1 MSRAS
6 ISFLRRG
13 KRIDVDNVDPRM
25 TLLEWLRLSERS
37 TGTKEG
43 CAEGDCGACT
53 VVLARERNGRL
64 VYEPVNAC
72 ILLLGQADGTEV
84 ITVEDLETSQ
94 GLHPVQT
101 AMVQRHGSQCGYCT
115 PGIVMSLFAL
125 SHARHEALDR
135 DVINDVLAGNLCRC
149 TGYKPIVEAAL
160 ESCTA
165 AMPDHFDGRESA
177 TLAELSNFRAGED
190 VFMGNDEAFFAAPGS
205 EASLAFLLKSHPD
218 ATLVAGATDVGLW
231 ITKGLQDLKK
241 IIWLGRIR
249 SLATIEESET
259 SLTIGASIT
268 HQQALPRL
276 AALDP
281 DIGELARRFGSTQ
294 VRMSG
299 TVVGN
304 IANGSPIGDWPP
316 VFIAL
321 GATLELREGFSS
333 RKLPLEEF
341 FIAYRK
347 QNREPQEYLRRVT
360 IQKLGPDDHIRVFKV
375 TKRRDEDISAV
386 MGAFKITVKDGVV
399 ADARIAFG
407 GMAGIPKRASNT
419 ERAIIGASI
428 KDIATWRA
436 GAEAMERD
444 FEPMSDHRASAEYR
458 MRVARNLVI
467 KAMAEIA
474 GVPSSTTRIF
484 AHRESTHAAE

>member
-13 KRIDVDNVDPRM
+13 KRIDVENIDPRM

-72 ILLLGQADGTEV
+72 ILLLGQADGTDV

-135 DVINDVLAGNLCRC
+135 DVINDALAGNLCRC

-160 ESCTA
+160 ESCA
-165 AMPDHFDGRESA
+165 AAAPDQFDGREGA

-333 RKLPLEEF
+333 RKLPLEDF

-360 IQKLGPDDHIRVFKV
+360 IQKPGPDDHIRVFKV

-386 MGAFKITVKDGVV
+386 MGAFKITVKDGIV

-407 GMAGIPKRASNT
+407 GMAGIPKRAFNT

-428 KDIATWRA
+428 KDIATWRS

-444 FEPMSDHRASAEYR
+444 FEPLSDHRASAEYR

>member
-333 RKLPLEEF
+333 RKLPLEDF

-360 IQKLGPDDHIRVFKV
+360 IQKPGPDDHIRVFKV

>member
-13 KRIDVDNVDPRM
+13 KRIDVENVDPRM

-72 ILLLGQADGTEV
+72 ILLLGQADGTDV
-84 ITVEDLETSQ
+84 ITVEDLETAK
-94 GLHPVQT
+94 GLHPVQA

-135 DVINDVLAGNLCRC
+135 DVINDALAGNLCRC

-160 ESCTA
+160 ESCA
-165 AMPDHFDGRESA
+165 AVAPDHFDGRESA

-190 VFMGNDEAFFAAPGS
+190 VFMGNGEAFFAAPGS

-268 HQQALPRL
+268 HQHALPRL

-321 GATLELREGFSS
+321 GAMLELREGFSS

-341 FIAYRK
+341 FIAYKK

-360 IQKLGPDDHIRVFKV
+360 IQKPGPDDHIRVFKV

-386 MGAFKITVKDGVV
+386 MGAFKITVKDGIV

-436 GAEAMERD
+436 GAEAIERD

>member
-1 MSRAS
+1 MSRAT

-13 KRIDVDNVDPRM
+13 KRVDVDNVDPRT
-25 TLLEWLRLSERS
+25 TLLEWLRLAERS

-72 ILLLGQADGTEV
+72 ILLLGQVDGTEV
-84 ITVEDLETSQ
+84 ITIEDLETSK
-94 GLHPVQT
+94 GLHPVQE
-101 AMVQRHGSQCGYCT
+101 AIVKRHGSQCGYCT

-125 SHARHEALDR
+125 SHARPESLDR
-135 DVINDVLAGNLCRC
+135 GVINDALAGNLCRC

-165 AMPDHFDGRESA
+165 VAPDHFDGRESA

-190 VFMGNDEAFFAAPGS
+190 IFMGNDEAFFAAPGS

-276 AALDP
+276 AVLDP

-347 QNREPQEYLRRVT
+347 QNREPPEYLRRIT
-360 IQKLGPDDHIRVFKV
+360 IQKPGPDDHIRVFKV

-386 MGAFKITVKDGVV
+386 MGAFKVTVKDSIV

-407 GMAGIPKRASNT
+407 GMAGIPKRAFNT

-428 KDIATWRA
+428 KDITTWRA

-444 FEPMSDHRASAEYR
+444 FEPLSDHRASAEYR

-467 KAMAEIA
+467 KALAEIA

-484 AHRESTHAAE
+484 AHRETTHAAE

>member
-13 KRIDVDNVDPRM
+13 KRIDVENVDPRM

-72 ILLLGQADGTEV
+72 ILLLGQADGTDV
-84 ITVEDLETSQ
+84 ITVEDLETAK

-125 SHARHEALDR
+125 SHAKHEALDR
-135 DVINDVLAGNLCRC
+135 DVINDALAGNLCRC

-160 ESCTA
+160 ESCSA
-165 AMPDHFDGRESA
+165 AAPDHFDGRESA

-218 ATLVAGATDVGLW
+218 ATLIAGATDVGLW

-276 AALDP
+276 AAIDP

-360 IQKLGPDDHIRVFKV
+360 IQKPGPDDHIRVFKV

-386 MGAFKITVKDGVV
+386 MGAFKITVKDGIV

-407 GMAGIPKRASNT
+407 GMAGIPKRAFNT

-444 FEPMSDHRASAEYR
+444 FEPLSDHRASAEYR

>member
-1 MSRAS
+1 MSRS
-6 ISFLRRG
+6 TISFLRRG
-13 KRIDVDNVDPRM
+13 QRIDISNADPRM
-25 TLLEWLRLSERS
+25 TLLEWIRLSERS

-53 VVLARERNGRL
+53 VVLARERHGRL

-72 ILLLGQADGTEV
+72 ILLLGQADGAEV
-84 ITVEDLETSQ
+84 ITIEDLETSK
-94 GLHPVQT
+94 GLHPIQN
-101 AMVQRHGSQCGYCT
+101 AMVERHGSQCGYCT

-125 SHARHEALDR
+125 SHAQNEKIDR
-135 DVINDVLAGNLCRC
+135 DVVNDALAGNLCRC

-160 ESCTA
+160 DRCVNPT
-165 AMPDHFDGRESA
+165 PDHFDARESA
-177 TLAELSNFRAGED
+177 TLAELANFKAGED
-190 VFMGNDEAFFAAPGS
+190 VFVGNDDAFFAAPGS
-205 EASLAFLLKSHPD
+205 EASLAFLLKGHPD
-218 ATLVAGATDVGLW
+218 ATIVAGATDIGLW

-249 SLATIEESET
+249 SLATIEETET

-276 AALDP
+276 AAIDP
-281 DIGELARRFGSTQ
+281 DIAELGRRFGSTQ

-347 QNREPQEYLRRVT
+347 QNREPQEYLRRIT
-360 IQKLGPDDHIRVFKV
+360 IQKPGPDDHIRVFKV

-386 MGAFKITVKDGVV
+386 MGAFKITVKGDVV
-399 ADARIAFG
+399 TEARIAFG
-407 GMAGIPKRASNT
+407 GMAGIPKRAQHA

-436 GAEAMERD
+436 GAEAIERD
-444 FEPMSDHRASAEYR
+444 FEPLSDHRASAEYR

-467 KAMAEIA
+467 KALAEIA
-474 GVPSSTTRIF
+474 GVPSTTTRIF
-484 AHRESTHAAE
+484 AHRETSHAAE

>member
-13 KRIDVDNVDPRM
+13 KRIDVENVDPRM

-72 ILLLGQADGTEV
+72 ILLLGQADGTDV
-84 ITVEDLETSQ
+84 ITVEDLETVK
-94 GLHPVQT
+94 GLHPVQA

-135 DVINDVLAGNLCRC
+135 DVINDALAGNLCRC

-160 ESCTA
+160 ESCA
-165 AMPDHFDGRESA
+165 AAAPDHFDGRESA

-190 VFMGNDEAFFAAPGS
+190 VFMGNGEAFFAAPGS

-259 SLTIGASIT
+259 SLTIGAAIT
-268 HQQALPRL
+268 HQYALPRL

-321 GATLELREGFSS
+321 GAMLELREGFSS

-341 FIAYRK
+341 FIAYKK

-360 IQKLGPDDHIRVFKV
+360 IQKPGPDDHIRVFKV

-386 MGAFKITVKDGVV
+386 MGAFKITVKDGIV

-436 GAEAMERD
+436 GAEAIERD

>member
-165 AMPDHFDGRESA
+165 AMPDHFDQGESA

-360 IQKLGPDDHIRVFKV
+360 IQKPGPDDHIRVFKV

-484 AHRESTHAAE
+484 AHRETTHAAE